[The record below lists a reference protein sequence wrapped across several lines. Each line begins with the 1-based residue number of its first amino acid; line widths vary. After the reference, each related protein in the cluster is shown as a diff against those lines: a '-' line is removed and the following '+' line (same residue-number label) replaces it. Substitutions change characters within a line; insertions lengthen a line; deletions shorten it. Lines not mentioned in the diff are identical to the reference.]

1 MAHLYTEIVTVLYQ
15 ELGKENKLNNTTTL
29 PHIPCCDA
37 IQILCYCW
45 WRNMNFLGTC
55 LLYLGYPRPPTL
67 QLSFITTNCVMHT
80 VKIYKLW

>member
-15 ELGKENKLNNTTTL
+15 ESEKGNKLNDTITL

-45 WRNMNFLGTC
+45 WKNM
-55 LLYLGYPRPPTL
+55 
-67 QLSFITTNCVMHT
+67 
-80 VKIYKLW
+80 